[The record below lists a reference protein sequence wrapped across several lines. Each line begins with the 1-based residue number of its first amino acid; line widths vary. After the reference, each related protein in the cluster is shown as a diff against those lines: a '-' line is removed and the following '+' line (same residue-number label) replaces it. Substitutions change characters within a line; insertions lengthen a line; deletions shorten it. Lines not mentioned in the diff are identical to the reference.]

1 MENWDNIGDIGPGYV
16 GEDPDSGDDI
26 MMEPKVWVEG
36 PWAYDPE
43 DWPSA
48 GFDAESPHPLTVSWP
63 YNCGRVVYTT
73 YHTMGTT
80 QGGQHSGLYEQE
92 MILYFLLMEIGVCQ
106 DDVPV
111 IE

>member
-1 MENWDNIGDIGPGYV
+1 MCLEHLGGTLGRTL
-16 GEDPDSGDDI
+16 GTGTL
-26 MMEPKVWVEG
+26 G
-36 PWAYDPE
+36 T
-43 DWPSA
+43 

-80 QGGQHSGLYEQE
+80 QGGQHSGLYEQD